1 MGSGSSAA
9 RGPSYPT
16 SRAKMASQTARSGST
31 VFLSARLRDDAAG
44 GAALDLFID
53 SAAGKPEP
61 LPAGTAITGVV
72 QISGSGVSK
81 PVTFAPAA
89 GAGERA
95 PGEAAD
101 GPCSHFIA
109 PASFVTRDS
118 IVVVTVSV
126 GGEELCFK
134 NFIVALF
141 AWRDE

>member
-16 SRAKMASQTARSGST
+16 SRAKMASQTARSGAT
-31 VFLSARLRDDAAG
+31 FYLSARLRDDAAG
-44 GAALDLFID
+44 GAALDLCVD
-53 SAAGKPEP
+53 SAAGQPEP
-61 LPAGTAITGVV
+61 LPVGTAITGVV

-95 PGEAAD
+95 PGEQAD
-101 GPCSHFIA
+101 GPCSHFFA
-109 PASFVTRDS
+109 PATFVTRES
-118 IVVVTVSV
+118 IVVVTVNV